1 MSGAWFG
8 PALKIMP
15 RECIVAPIAGR
26 PGRPGYPVAGRPGRP
41 GYRPRAG
48 YPGCYYGYRV
58 YGAAG
63 AVGGAALGAAA

>member
-1 MSGAWFG
+1 MSGAWFE

-15 RECIVAPIAGR
+15 HDASSHPIAGR

-41 GYRPRAG
+41 GYRPVA
-48 YPGCYYGYRV
+48 GYRV

-63 AVGGAALGAAA
+63 A